1 MAGKNPYLDAP
12 EAPVATRPFRV
23 LVIGE
28 DDREVALDIDPATL
42 PNDEPGLPGSLLSIL
57 LARGMEL
64 EHSCGG
70 VCACS
75 TCHVYIEAGGASCNE
90 ANDDELD
97 MLDTAPALRPSSR
110 LGCQCV
116 PDGSADLR
124 VRIPKW
130 NRNAVKEGH

>member
-1 MAGKNPYLDAP
+1 MAGKNPYLVAP
-12 EAPVATRPFRV
+12 EAPVATKPFRIV
-23 LVIGE
+23 VVGE
-28 DDREVALDIDPATL
+28 DGGEVTLAVDPSTL
-42 PNDEPGLPGSLLSIL
+42 PNDEPGLPGSVLSIL
-57 LARGMEL
+57 MAAGIEL

-75 TCHVYIEAGGASCNE
+75 TCHVYVESGGRSCNE

-97 MLDTAPALRPSSR
+97 MLDTAPALKPSSR
-110 LGCQCV
+110 LGCQTV
-116 PDGSADLR
+116 PDGSVDLR

>member
-1 MAGKNPYLDAP
+1 MAGRNPYLVAP
-12 EAPVATRPFRV
+12 DAPVATRPFGIV
-23 LVIGE
+23 VVGE
-28 DDREVALDIDPATL
+28 DGEEVRLSVDPAAL
-42 PNDEPGLPGSLLSIL
+42 PNGEPGLPGSVLSIL
-57 LARGMEL
+57 LAGGIDL

-75 TCHVYIEAGGASCNE
+75 TCHVYVEAGAASCNE
-90 ANDDELD
+90 SNDDELD

>member
-1 MAGKNPYLDAP
+1 MAGKNPYLVAP
-12 EAPVATRPFRV
+12 DAPVADRPFT
-23 LVIGE
+23 LVVIDE
-28 DDREVALDIDPATL
+28 AVKEVTLAVDPARL
-42 PNDEPGLPGSLLSIL
+42 PNHEPGLPGSVLSIL
-57 LARGMEL
+57 LAGGVDL

-75 TCHVYIEAGGASCNE
+75 TCHVYVEGGAASCNE
-90 ANDDELD
+90 ANDDEAD
-97 MLDTAPALRPSSR
+97 MLDTAPALKSSSR

-124 VRIPKW
+124 VRIPRW